1 MMDLH
6 CKMNHIPF
14 SALIRM
20 AESGHINKRLAK
32 VKDRIPVCL
41 SCTFGMSHWRPWR
54 SKGKP
59 GTIRSEDEIEPG
71 VCVSVDQLVSAQP
84 GLIPQMSGYL
94 TNLRIWGA
102 TVFVDHFSDYVY
114 VALMR
119 DLSLSETL
127 NAKASFERYADQGRT
142 SVQKYRAD
150 NGRFADKG
158 FQDAVKNSN
167 QKITYCAVGAH
178 HQNDITERKSQ
189 IPHAY
194 CTDLPLSST
203 SSLAKPYYNNDVAIC
218 SKGGSF
224 QTEQADNPGRWS
236 QQRSNLFQYRQRHH

>member
-1 MMDLH
+1 MDLH

-59 GTIRSEDEIEPG
+59 GTIRREDEIEPG

-119 DLSLSETL
+119 DLSLDETL
-127 NAKASFERYADQGRT
+127 NAKTSFERHADQGGT
-142 SVQKYRAD
+142 SIQKYRAD

-167 QKITYCAVGAH
+167 K
-178 HQNDITERKSQ
+178 KSHIVQ
-189 IPHAY
+189 WAPTTKMALRNEKSNPSPSLHG
-194 CTDLPLSST
+194 PSSFT
-203 SSLAKPYYNNDVAIC
+203 HFVTGKAIL
-218 SKGGSF
+218 
-224 QTEQADNPGRWS
+224 
-236 QQRSNLFQYRQRHH
+236 QQ